1 MKMTTTTTTT
11 TNILNIC
18 LLFLGCSINGI
29 TMELILQ
36 YHTGCGIILTFM
48 QTLFITL
55 MSIHLKKPSTPLW
68 FYLMLT
74 FIFWCVGLLNNIA
87 FDYHI
92 TQPIHMIVRS
102 SSLAASYIVGY
113 LFFNQFI
120 GNNRWRFLSIVII
133 TLGIIITISSEFQLK
148 TLQFT
153 TCSADGLSRCSSSN
167 EGEDVMMSS
176 SSNKSEL
183 MLEWYIGVTIL
194 IITLCLSALLGHLQ
208 QWGYRKWGKDVQ
220 EGQFYTHFISL
231 FYFIFLHNELKNQA
245 IILSGIPN
253 IWLWVVVN
261 LISQYIC
268 VRSVYNLI
276 GSIGALTMTLFL
288 TLRKFCS
295 LFFSIWYFNNVFYL
309 NHWIGCLMVF
319 IGCFLYN

>member
-1 MKMTTTTTTT
+1 MMVNMITV
-11 TNILNIC
+11 LNVV
-18 LLFLGCSINGI
+18 LLFIGCSINGI
-29 TMELILQ
+29 TMEVILQ

-55 MSIHLKKPSTPLW
+55 MSVHLKKPTTPLW
-68 FYLMLT
+68 FYLLLT

-113 LFFNQFI
+113 FFFNQSI
-120 GNNRWRFLSIVII
+120 GGSKWRFLSVVVI

-153 TCSADGLSRCSSSN
+153 TCSADGLGSCNTVLNPDSKK
-167 EGEDVMMSS
+167 EEFVTPIV
-176 SSNKSEL
+176 L
-183 MLEWYIGVTIL
+183 LFEWYIGVIIL
-194 IITLCLSALLGHLQ
+194 LTTLSLSALLGHLQ
-208 QWGYRKWGKDVQ
+208 QWGYKKWGKDVQ
-220 EGQFYTHFISL
+220 EGQFYTHFLSL

-245 IILSGIPN
+245 QILYDIPN
-253 IWLWVVVN
+253 IWLWVGVN
-261 LISQYIC
+261 LVSQYVC

-295 LFFSIWYFNNVFYL
+295 LFFSIWYFGNVFYM
-309 NHWIGCLMVF
+309 NHWIGCTMVF
-319 IGCFLYN
+319 IGCLLYG